1 MRRVVVTGGAGF
13 LGSHLVD
20 ALLAAGEEVVA
31 FDDLSTGR
39 MRNLAHL
46 DGHERFTFVKTDV
59 VEGIPIDGAVDAVL
73 HFASPASPPQYLA
86 RPFETLDVGS
96 AGTRNALDLAHDNAA
111 RFLFASTSEIYGE
124 PLEHPQAESYNGNVS
139 PTGVRAV
146 YDEAKRF
153 GEALTAAYR
162 RELGVD
168 AGIVRIFNT
177 YGPRLEPADGR
188 VVSNFCVQALQ
199 GKPITVYGDGS
210 QTRSYCYVDDEVRGI
225 LALLDSGVCDPVNIG
240 SPDEFTVAELAKL
253 VVEVSGSSSEIVH
266 MGLPEDDPT
275 RRRPD
280 ITRARDLLGWQP
292 LIELAEGL
300 SRSLAWYREELAL
313 ERSDG

>member
-1 MRRVVVTGGAGF
+1 
-13 LGSHLVD
+13 
-20 ALLAAGEEVVA
+20 
-31 FDDLSTGR
+31 
-39 MRNLAHL
+39 
-46 DGHERFTFVKTDV
+46 
-59 VEGIPIDGAVDAVL
+59 
-73 HFASPASPPQYLA
+73 
-86 RPFETLDVGS
+86 
-96 AGTRNALDLAHDNAA
+96 
-111 RFLFASTSEIYGE
+111 
-124 PLEHPQAESYNGNVS
+124 
-139 PTGVRAV
+139 V

>member
-13 LGSHLVD
+13 IGSHLVD
-20 ALLAAGEEVVA
+20 AFLAAGDEVVA

-39 MRNLAHL
+39 IRNLAHL
-46 DGHERFTFVKTDV
+46 DGHERFTFVQADV

-139 PTGVRAV
+139 TTGVRAV

-177 YGPRLEPADGR
+177 YGPRLETADGR

-199 GKPITVYGDGS
+199 GKPLTVYGDGS
-210 QTRSYCYVDDEVRGI
+210 QTRSYCYIDDEVRGI
-225 LALLDSGVCDPVNIG
+225 LALIDSDVCDPVNIG

-266 MGLPEDDPT
+266 MRLPEDDPT

-292 LIELAEGL
+292 RIDLAEGL
-300 SRSLAWYREELAL
+300 SRSLAWYRGELAV
-313 ERSDG
+313 ERRDG